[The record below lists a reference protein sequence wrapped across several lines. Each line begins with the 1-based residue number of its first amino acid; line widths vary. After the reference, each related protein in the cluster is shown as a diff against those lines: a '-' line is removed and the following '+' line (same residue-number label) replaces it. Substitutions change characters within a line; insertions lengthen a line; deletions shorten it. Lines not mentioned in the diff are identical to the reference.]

1 MIWKDNLD
9 LDNHIKALL
18 LKVKLI
24 IAKRP
29 LNEQNKKE
37 PSMRAK
43 TKDTEA
49 WD

>member
-18 LKVKLI
+18 KVKLI
-24 IAKRP
+24 ITKRP